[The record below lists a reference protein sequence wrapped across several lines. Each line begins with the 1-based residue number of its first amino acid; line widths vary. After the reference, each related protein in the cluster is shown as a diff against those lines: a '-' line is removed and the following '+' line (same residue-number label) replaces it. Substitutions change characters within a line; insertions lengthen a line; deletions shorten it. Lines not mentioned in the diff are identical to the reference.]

1 MNLGF
6 WGNVPRPSEVPS
18 RRDEGGPK
26 PFLVQA
32 PMLDVTDAAFRRII
46 AKYGKFT
53 RPDGTVGGGPDVMF
67 TEFVSAD
74 GLCSRGREKL
84 LPMLWFTDAERPI
97 VAQIFS
103 ADPGK
108 VREASALVC
117 KLGFDGVD
125 INMGCPDRN
134 VMRQGS
140 GAALIRT
147 PEKAR
152 EIIRAA
158 KEGAGPLPVSVKTR
172 VGDRSDDELER
183 WVPELLAEG
192 IAALTIH
199 ARTRA
204 DMSKVPARWATV
216 RRAVEIRDRAGV
228 HTLIIGNGDVPD
240 VPAALAR
247 AKETGCDGVMIG
259 RGMLGNPWLFSGL
272 RCKPENSPERSRRS
286 ETYIPTVEEKLR
298 VLVEHAALFE
308 ELYGADPSTDSTS
321 SPRAGSGSH
330 NIKNFDVMRKHFKA
344 YVSGFPGAADIR
356 AELMGTEDSWGV
368 QAVVDKYIAN
378 SVQ

>member
-6 WGNVPRPSEVPS
+6 WGNL
-18 RRDEGGPK
+18 PK

-53 RPDGTVGGGPDVMF
+53 RPDGTVGGGADVMF

-74 GLCSRGREKL
+74 GLCSAGREKL
-84 LPMLWFTDAERPI
+84 LPMLWFTENEHPI
-97 VAQIFS
+97 VAQLFS

-108 VREASALVC
+108 IREVAALVRE
-117 KLGFDGVD
+117 LGFDGVD

-134 VMRQGS
+134 VMKQGS
-140 GAALIRT
+140 GAALIQT
-147 PEKAR
+147 PQKAR

-192 IAALTIH
+192 IVALTIH

-204 DMSKVPARWATV
+204 DMSKVPARWEAV
-216 RRAVEIRDRAGV
+216 RRAVELRDAAGV
-228 HTLIIGNGDVPD
+228 ATRIVGNGDVPD
-240 VPAALAR
+240 VPAALAH
-247 AKETGCDGVMIG
+247 AAETGCDGVMIG
-259 RGMLGNPWLFSGL
+259 RGMLGNPWVFAADVARAQRGRNDEHPAIDGTAFS
-272 RCKPENSPERSRRS
+272 
-286 ETYIPTVEEKLR
+286 YIPTVEEKLH
-298 VLVEHAALFE
+298 VLVEHTKLFE
-308 ELYGADPSTDSTS
+308 ELYADLARAQRGNQIEHPAEGAGGRP
-321 SPRAGSGSH
+321 
-330 NIKNFDVMRKHFKA
+330 IKNFDVMKKHFKA
-344 YVSGFPGAADIR
+344 YVHGFPGAADIR
-356 AELMGTEDSWGV
+356 AELMEAKNAREVARIIGNHIDMISG
-368 QAVVDKYIAN
+368 
-378 SVQ
+378 